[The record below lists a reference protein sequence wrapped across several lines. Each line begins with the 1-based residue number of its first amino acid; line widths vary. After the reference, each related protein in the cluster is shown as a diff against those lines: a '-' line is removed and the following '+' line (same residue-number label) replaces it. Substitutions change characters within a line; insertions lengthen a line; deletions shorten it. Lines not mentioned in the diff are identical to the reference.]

1 MKPFKD
7 IAHAK
12 YVCSSRRRFCPL
24 TAVSLFNKGM
34 RLAKYIV
41 FFEGIGVANHVNISF

>member
-7 IAHAK
+7 IAHTK

-41 FFEGIGVANHVNISF
+41 FLEGIGVANHVNISF